1 VKVVKQPVLESP
13 RIAAV
18 TPATDGGGLEP
29 AQRYR
34 LLFEAGLAG
43 VIQTNWDGRIVDC
56 NDACAQIFGYGSA
69 RELIGMPI
77 SELYRNAEDRANF
90 IAKLTAAGNILS
102 YEQNL
107 RKRDGSS
114 VWVLGKAH
122 LIKDETG
129 AARGVQGTMIDITDR
144 KVAEERFR
152 KAFDANPEPVIIATA
167 AEGRYIDANES
178 FLRTTGYTREE
189 VIGHTSRELGFW
201 AQPEDRN
208 RLFELVRKQGGSVRN
223 FEMTFRT
230 KSGELRK
237 AITSTEIIEVNGEK
251 CSIAI
256 FKDVTEQAF
265 LEKQLHQAQKMES
278 IGVLAAGIAHEIN
291 TPIQFVSDNTR
302 FLWDSFSGIADMI
315 AKYEEICKELENA
328 PGMEERVEQART
340 ARDKADWDYMRAEIP
355 RAMEQMMDGV
365 ERVATIVRAMK
376 AFSHVDQGTEKA
388 AADLNKALEST
399 LIVARNELKYV
410 ADVETEFGE
419 LPPVPCHLGDL
430 NQVFLNLLINAAHAI
445 GDVVKETKEKGKIRV
460 RTSAEGEW
468 VHVAISDTGTGIPE
482 AVRGKIFDPF
492 FTTKQVGKGSGQGL
506 ALARAT
512 VVDKHGGK
520 LGFDTE
526 VGKGTTFHV
535 WLPTDSA
542 STERQAVPV

>member
-1 VKVVKQPVLESP
+1 MN
-13 RIAAV
+13 RAALNQEEK
-18 TPATDGGGLEP
+18 ATEVHPQEGAELD
-29 AQRYR
+29 AARQRYR
-34 LLFEAGLAG
+34 LLFDAGLAG

-56 NDACAQIFGYGSA
+56 NDACAQIFGYASA
-69 RELIGMPI
+69 GELIGTPMT
-77 SELYRNAEDRANF
+77 ELYPNSERRADF
-90 IAKLTAAGNILS
+90 RAKLKASGGILS
-102 YEQNL
+102 YEQLL
-107 RKRDGSS
+107 RKKDGSP
-114 VWVLGKAH
+114 VWVLGKAR
-122 LIKDETG
+122 LLEDESG
-129 AARGVQGTMIDITDR
+129 ASKGVQGTMIDITER
-144 KVAEERFR
+144 KAAEEKFR
-152 KAFDANPEPVIIATA
+152 KAFDANPEPAIIATV
-167 AEGRYIDANES
+167 AEGRYVDANES

-189 VIGHTSRELGFW
+189 VIGHTSIELGFW
-201 AQPEDRN
+201 ATSADRF
-208 RLFELVRKQGGSVRN
+208 RLLEHVHKGGGSVRN
-223 FEMTFRT
+223 LEITFQT

-237 AITSTEIIEVNGEK
+237 GITSAEIIEINGK
-251 CSIAI
+251 PCSIAVV
-256 FKDVTEQAF
+256 KDITEHTL
-265 LEKQLHQAQKMES
+265 LEKQLHQAQKMEAV
-278 IGVLAAGIAHEIN
+278 GVLAAGIAHEIN
-291 TPIQFVSDNTR
+291 TPIQFVGDNTR
-302 FLWDSFSGIADMI
+302 FLWDSFSAVADMI
-315 AKYEEICKELENA
+315 AKYEEICKQLEKDHRMKEL
-328 PGMEERVEQART
+328 VEGARA
-340 ARDKADWDYMRAEIP
+340 AREKADWDYMRTEMP

-419 LPPVPCHLGDL
+419 LPPVPCHLGDM

-460 RTSAEGEW
+460 RTSTEGDW

-482 AVRGKIFDPF
+482 SVRHKIFDPF

-520 LGFDTE
+520 LYFDTE

-535 WLPTDSA
+535 WLPTSGTGA
-542 STERQAVPV
+542 EGQQAAP